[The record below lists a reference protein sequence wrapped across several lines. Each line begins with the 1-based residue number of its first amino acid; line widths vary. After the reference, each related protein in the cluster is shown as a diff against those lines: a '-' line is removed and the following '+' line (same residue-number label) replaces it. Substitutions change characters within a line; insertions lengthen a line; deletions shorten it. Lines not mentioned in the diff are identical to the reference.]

1 MALSAIFQDSFSL
14 KKGLVAVL
22 VFIITRYVVRC
33 LFGKSRPP
41 LPPGPWG
48 FPIVGA
54 LPLIGSKP
62 HVSFAKMAKKYGPI
76 MYLKFGSLDMVV
88 ASTPEAAKAFLKTH
102 DLNFSSRPIDT
113 SVHHFAYDGQDMV
126 NAEYG
131 PRWTLLRKVC
141 NTHMF
146 GSKALEDWAHI
157 RVSEVGLM
165 LQDML
170 KASRKGEPVLMPTML
185 SYLTA
190 NVIGQVVLSR
200 RVFASNSSESN
211 EFKVLVVEMMKY
223 AAVLLV
229 KDIIPALGLLE
240 GGTEKKMREL
250 HIQVDAMITKM
261 IAEHI
266 ATSQERKGRPDLLD
280 VILTYRDKPDGE
292 RLSTENIKGL
302 LLNLFVAGT
311 DASSS
316 AVEWALTELLKKPT
330 IFKKAQEEMD
340 QVIGRG
346 RRLEES
352 DIPKLPYLQ
361 AICKETLRKHPST
374 PLNLPRLAS
383 EDCVVNGYFIPKNTR
398 LQVNIYAIG
407 RDPDVWE
414 NPLEFTPERFLT
426 EKNKK
431 IDPRGNDFELIP
443 FGAGRRICAGVRMGM
458 VQVEYVLGS
467 LIHAF
472 DWKLPEGVKELDM
485 EEIFGLTLHKAV
497 PLTAMVSPRLAPHA
511 YV

>member
-1 MALSAIFQDSFSL
+1 MTLSAIFQDSFLL
-14 KKGLVAVL
+14 KQGLVAVL
-22 VFIITRYVVRC
+22 LLIITRYVIRF
-33 LFGKSRPP
+33 LFRKSRPP
-41 LPPGPWG
+41 LPPGPHG

-54 LPLIGSKP
+54 LPLIGSMP

-76 MYLKFGSLDMVV
+76 MYLKFGSQDMVV

-102 DLNFSSRPIDT
+102 DLNFSSRPIDAG
-113 SVHHFAYDGQDMV
+113 VHHLAYDGQDMV

-146 GSKALEDWAHI
+146 GSKAIENWAHV

-170 KASRKGEPVLMPTML
+170 EASRKGEPVLMPTML

-200 RVFASNSSESN
+200 RVFATNSSESN
-211 EFKVLVVEMMKY
+211 DFKVLVVEMMKY

-229 KDIIPALGLLE
+229 KDIIPALGFLDR
-240 GGTEKKMREL
+240 GTERKMKEL
-250 HIQVDAMITKM
+250 HKQVDAMITKM
-261 IAEHI
+261 IEEHI
-266 ATSQERKGRPDLLD
+266 ATSHERKEHPDLLD

-292 RLSTENIKGL
+292 RLSIENIKGL
-302 LLNLFVAGT
+302 LL
-311 DASSS
+311 
-316 AVEWALTELLKKPT
+316 
-330 IFKKAQEEMD
+330 
-340 QVIGRG
+340 
-346 RRLEES
+346 
-352 DIPKLPYLQ
+352 
-361 AICKETLRKHPST
+361 
-374 PLNLPRLAS
+374 
-383 EDCVVNGYFIPKNTR
+383 
-398 LQVNIYAIG
+398 
-407 RDPDVWE
+407 
-414 NPLEFTPERFLT
+414 
-426 EKNKK
+426 KNKK

-458 VQVEYVLGS
+458 VQVEYVLGT
-467 LIHAF
+467 LIHSF

-485 EEIFGLTLHKAV
+485 EEIFGLTLQKAV
-497 PLTAMVSPRLAPHA
+497 PLSAMVSPRLAPNA

>member
-1 MALSAIFQDSFSL
+1 MTLLQDSFL
-14 KKGLVAVL
+14 LEEGLALVL
-22 VFIITRYVVRC
+22 LFFITRFFVHS
-33 LFGKSRPP
+33 LFRRSRPP
-41 LPPGPWG
+41 LPPEPQG

-54 LPLIGSKP
+54 LPLIGSQP
-62 HVSFAKMAKKYGPI
+62 HVGLAKMAKKYGPI
-76 MYLKFGSLDMVV
+76 MYLKFGSQDMVV
-88 ASTPEAAKAFLKTH
+88 ASTPEAAKAFLKNQ
-102 DLNFSSRPIDT
+102 DLNFSNRPTDAG
-113 SVHHFAYDGQDMV
+113 VHHMAYDGQDMV

-146 GSKALEDWAHI
+146 GSKAMENWAHF

-165 LQDML
+165 LQDL
-170 KASRKGEPVLMPTML
+170 LEANRKGEPVLMPTML

-200 RVFASNSSESN
+200 RVFATNSSESD

-229 KDIIPALGLLE
+229 GDIIPALGFLDR
-240 GGTEKKMREL
+240 GTQQKMKKL
-250 HIQVDAMITKM
+250 HKQVDSMITKM
-261 IAEHI
+261 IEEHI
-266 ATSQERKGRPDLLD
+266 ATSHEHKEHPDVLD
-280 VILTYRDKPDGE
+280 TILTYGDKPDDE
-292 RLSTENIKGL
+292 RLSNDNINGL

-311 DASSS
+311 DTSSS
-316 AVEWALTELLKKPT
+316 IIEWALTEMLMNPT
-330 IFKKAQEEMD
+330 IFKKAHEEMD
-340 QVIGRG
+340 KVIGRG
-346 RRLEES
+346 RRLEEA

-361 AICKETLRKHPST
+361 AICKETLRKHPPT
-374 PLNLPRLAS
+374 PLNLPRLSS
-383 EDCVVNGYFIPKNTR
+383 EDCIVNGYFIPKNTR
-398 LQVNIYAIG
+398 LQVNIWAIG

-414 NPLEFTPERFLT
+414 NPLEFAPERFLS

-443 FGAGRRICAGVRMGM
+443 FGARRRMCAGVRMGM

-467 LIHAF
+467 LIHSF

-485 EEIFGLTLHKAV
+485 EEIFGLTLQKAV
-497 PLTAMVSPRLAPHA
+497 PLSAMVSPRLAPGA